1 MIELFT
7 DISPFIKQQL
17 ERVINLAIDSM
28 ELKECA
34 ELIADFA
41 KTRPDREQDF
51 IDFYFNLRM
60 EQMKNENNSN

>member
-17 ERVINLAIDSM
+17 ERVVNLAIDSM
-28 ELKECA
+28 ELKEGA
-34 ELIADFA
+34 ALIADFA

>member
-1 MIELFT
+1 MTELFT

-28 ELKECA
+28 ELKAGA

-60 EQMKNENNSN
+60 EQMKDENNSN